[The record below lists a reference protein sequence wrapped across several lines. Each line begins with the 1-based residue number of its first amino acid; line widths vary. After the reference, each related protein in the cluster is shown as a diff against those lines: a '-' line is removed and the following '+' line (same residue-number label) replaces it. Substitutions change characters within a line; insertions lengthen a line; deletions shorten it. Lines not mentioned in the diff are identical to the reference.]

1 VAAATQFDT
10 DGRIGR
16 EELQSALRSLNGV
29 RVADATVGGDYEVG
43 RLFDFAQRHLKVKI
57 TQLGYH

>member
-29 RVADATVGGDYEVG
+29 RVADAT
-43 RLFDFAQRHLKVKI
+43 RLAGSSISRRGI
-57 TQLGYH
+57 SR